1 MAEERAEVSITHHAV
16 GQGGKYV
23 ADVAGSDTS
32 GYLEWEPKG
41 SGKTGGDDD
50 VRIAT
55 HTVVP
60 PAIGGRGV
68 AAQLVDRFVSDAREQ
83 GFKIVPR
90 CSYVEAQFQRHPD
103 WSDLRA

>member
-1 MAEERAEVSITHHAV
+1 MADERAPVTITHHAV

-23 ADVAGSDTS
+23 ADVEDSTVS
-32 GYLEWEPKG
+32 GYLEWEPQG
-41 SGKTGGDDD
+41 RGKTGGDDD

-60 PAIGGRGV
+60 APIGNRGV
-68 AAQLVDRFVSDAREQ
+68 AAQLVERFVADAREQ
-83 GFKIVPR
+83 GFRIVPR
-90 CSYVEAQFQRHPD
+90 CSYVAAQFERHPD